1 MSMVNQ
7 TAHNVKSS
15 ANGLE
20 GTDMDSTDATWWT
33 ELRAEFPYLENHV
46 FAWSGGQAPIATSV
60 RAAIDRVMA
69 AWDADPVTL
78 SQREW
83 AVFDGARQEVAV
95 LFRCPPE
102 RVAVS
107 ESTSHAMSVATAMVL
122 ARWQRAGTRQANV
135 VLHWD
140 CHPASSYQ
148 WLVAGQ
154 QHPSLTVR
162 WASPGDHEDPV
173 EALLAHADGET
184 IAVVATHVA
193 WRSGAALDLAALGSR
208 RRDASWALLVDAAQ
222 SAGAVPLAP
231 YTDDI
236 DFIGFPGYKWLLGP
250 PGTGYLVI
258 GAGWLDEPSPISGW
272 AAVKDFPVDV
282 TEFKPLPGGAG
293 VRYGMPS
300 FIPLAGSQAALQ
312 LINQAGI
319 ERIAARVDSLMGSLL
334 KGLEDRGF
342 DPVTPRPANERA
354 GVCSV
359 EVPNLPAA
367 VAALAEHRIA
377 TMPELQYIRLDLH
390 AFNTEEDVDRI
401 LDCFAGLHG

>member
-33 ELRAEFPYLENHV
+33 ELRAEFPYLENTL
-46 FAWSGGQAPIATSV
+46 FRWSGGKAPIATSV

-95 LFRCPPE
+95 LFGCPPE

-107 ESTSHAMSVATAMVL
+107 EGTSHAMYVATAMVQP
-122 ARWQRAGTRQANV
+122 RWQRAGARQANV
-135 VLHWD
+135 LLHWD
-140 CHPASSYQ
+140 CHPASSSQ

-162 WASPGDHEDPV
+162 WASRGDHEDPV
-173 EALLAHADGET
+173 EALLARADEET

-193 WRSGAALDLAALGSR
+193 WRSGAAIDLAALGSR

-222 SAGAVPLAP
+222 SAGAVPIAP

-236 DFIGFPGYKWLLGP
+236 DFIAFPGYKWLLGP
-250 PGTGYLVI
+250 SGTGYLVI
-258 GAGWLDEPSPISGW
+258 GAGWLDEASPISAGG
-272 AAVKDFPVDV
+272 AVQGF
-282 TEFKPLPGGAG
+282 PGGG
-293 VRYGMPS
+293 
-300 FIPLAGSQAALQ
+300 
-312 LINQAGI
+312 
-319 ERIAARVDSLMGSLL
+319 
-334 KGLEDRGF
+334 
-342 DPVTPRPANERA
+342 NEVKA
-354 GVCSV
+354 
-359 EVPNLPAA
+359 
-367 VAALAEHRIA
+367 
-377 TMPELQYIRLDLH
+377 
-390 AFNTEEDVDRI
+390 
-401 LDCFAGLHG
+401 

>member
-1 MSMVNQ
+1 MSMLDQ
-7 TAHNVKSS
+7 SAHGVKSS

-46 FAWSGGQAPIATSV
+46 FAWSGGQVPIANSV

-69 AWDADPVTL
+69 SWDADPVTL

-83 AVFDGARQEVAV
+83 PVFDGARQEVAT
-95 LFRCPPE
+95 LFGCPLE
-102 RVAVS
+102 QVAVS

-122 ARWQRAGTRQANV
+122 ARWQRAGARPANV

-148 WLVAGQ
+148 WLTAAQ
-154 QHPSLTVR
+154 QHPSLSVR
-162 WASPGDHEDPV
+162 WASPAGHEDPV
-173 EALLAHADGET
+173 EALVAGVDEET

-193 WRSGAALDLAALGSR
+193 WRSGAALDLAALGSHH
-208 RRDASWALLVDAAQ
+208 RDASWALLIDAAQ
-222 SAGAVPLAP
+222 SAGAVPIAP
-231 YTDDI
+231 YAGDI
-236 DFIGFPGYKWLLGP
+236 DFIAFPGYKWLLGP
-250 PGTGYLVI
+250 PGVGYLVI
-258 GAGWLDEPSPISGW
+258 GAGWLGEPSPISGW

-300 FIPLAGSQAALQ
+300 FIPLAGSQAALR
-312 LINQAGI
+312 LVNRAGI
-319 ERIAARVDSLMGSLL
+319 ERIAARVADLVGALL
-334 KGLEDRGF
+334 GGLDELGF
-342 DPVTPRPANERA
+342 DPITPRPASQRA

-359 EVPNLPAA
+359 EVPDLDAA
-367 VAALAEHRIA
+367 VAALAKHRIS

-390 AFNTEEDVDRI
+390 AFNTDDDVAAI
-401 LDCFAGLHG
+401 LDCFSELRP

>member
-1 MSMVNQ
+1 MSIVNQ
-7 TAHNVKSS
+7 TAHDVKSS

-33 ELRAEFPYLENHV
+33 ELRWEFPYLETHV
-46 FAWSGGQAPIATSV
+46 FAWSGGQVPIATSV

-78 SQREW
+78 SQQEW
-83 AVFDGARQEVAV
+83 AVFDGARQEVAT
-95 LFRCPPE
+95 LFGCPPE
-102 RVAVS
+102 RVVAS

-122 ARWQRAGTRQANV
+122 ARWQRAGARRANV

-148 WLVAGQ
+148 WLVASQ
-154 QHPSLTVR
+154 LHPSLSVR
-162 WASPGDHEDPV
+162 WAARDGHENPV
-173 EALLAHADGET
+173 EALVASADEET

-193 WRSGAALDLAALGSR
+193 WRTGAALDLAALGR
-208 RRDASWALLVDAAQ
+208 HHRDANWALLIDAAQ
-222 SAGAVPLAP
+222 SAGAVPLAA

-250 PGTGYLVI
+250 PGTGYLVM
-258 GAGWLDEPSPISGW
+258 GRGWLDEPSPISGW

-282 TEFKPLPGGAG
+282 TEFKPMRGGAG

-312 LINQAGI
+312 LINRAGI
-319 ERIAARVDSLMGSLL
+319 ERIAGRVDSLMGSLL
-334 KGLEDRGF
+334 KGLDDLGF
-342 DPVTPRPANERA
+342 DPVTPRPPAERA

-359 EVPNLPAA
+359 EVPDLPAA

-390 AFNTEEDVDRI
+390 AFNTDEDVARI
-401 LDCFAGLHG
+401 LDCFASLRR

>member
-7 TAHNVKSS
+7 AARDVKSS

-20 GTDMDSTDATWWT
+20 GADMDSTRAAWWT

-46 FAWSGGQAPIATSV
+46 FAWSGGQVPIATSV
-60 RAAIDRVMA
+60 RTAINRVMA

-78 SQREW
+78 SQQEW
-83 AVFDGARQEVAV
+83 AVFDGARQEVAA
-95 LFRCPPE
+95 LFGCPPE

-122 ARWQRAGTRQANV
+122 ARWQRAGARRANV
-135 VLHWD
+135 ILHWE

-148 WLVAGQ
+148 WLTAAQ

-162 WASPGDHEDPV
+162 WASRDDHEDPV
-173 EALLAHADGET
+173 EALVASADEET

-193 WRSGAALDLAALGSR
+193 WRTGVAIDLTALCR
-208 RRDASWALLVDAAQ
+208 RRREASWALLIDAAQ

-231 YTDDI
+231 YSGDI
-236 DFIGFPGYKWLLGP
+236 DFIGFPCYKWLLGP
-250 PGTGYLVI
+250 PGIGYLVL
-258 GAGWLDEPSPISGW
+258 GPGWLDEPSPISGW
-272 AAVKDFPVDV
+272 AAVKDFPVDL
-282 TEFKPLPGGAG
+282 TEFKPMPGGAG

-312 LINQAGI
+312 LINAAGI
-319 ERIAARVDSLMGSLL
+319 DRIAARVDSLTSSLL
-334 KGLEDRGF
+334 SGLDDLGF
-342 DPVTPRPANERA
+342 DPVTPRSPGDRA

-359 EVPNLPAA
+359 EVTDLPAA

-390 AFNTEEDVDRI
+390 AFNNEEDVARI
-401 LDCFAGLHG
+401 LDCFTGLR